1 MIVKVEE
8 KCEKDDFILSV
19 SFVRLQFVLR
29 NFYIYKV
36 LNFIFKIN
44 VQYKIQYRQLRVSYL
59 DVYYCVVQL
68 KYLKEMFVELR
79 DLVVLFFCDDKV
91 KVFIGEFKVL
101 VFIGVRGKVIIVFV
115 NLILCVLDYDM
126 IKVFLIFFVYFKCD
140 IFELVVQFFV

>member
-19 SFVRLQFVLR
+19 SFVRLQFVLC

>member
-126 IKVFLIFFVYFKCD
+126 IKVFLIFFVYLKCD